1 MVALSHLSTLT
12 ALAFPWFVWG
22 QDGLVR
28 YLAEREDNIF
38 SVLQAQLSPNA
49 SIILP
54 NNPQI
59 QTAAEFWDAYSEP
72 SFQAIVEVTNEED
85 VQKTVR

>member
-1 MVALSHLSTLT
+1 MVS
-12 ALAFPWFVWG
+12 ALAALASSWLAWG
-22 QDGLVR
+22 QDGYLR
-28 YLAEREDNIF
+28 YQAGRYDNIF

-54 NNPQI
+54 GNPQI
-59 QTAAEFWDAYSEP
+59 QTAATFWDAYSAP

-85 VQKTVR
+85 VQNTVR